1 MENDGES
8 DHEAELCKRNQQ
20 ETRMFYLPIYNQ
32 KNGWNLFCMKVFGTS
47 IQILLVVCV
56 PPGIRRS

>member
-32 KNGWNLFCMKVFGTS
+32 KMD
-47 IQILLVVCV
+47 
-56 PPGIRRS
+56 GIYSVWKYLEPAYRYC